1 MTDGPD
7 MLSVEN
13 PGLDSQKEH
22 CIVSILNRYLM
33 PLVAFVTLLAAS
45 VIETVVADTG
55 EGRMLT
61 IYKAEC
67 PAGYV
72 GDASADEC
80 DSNPVPGVPFQ
91 VGRPFTDAFYENVPT
106 DAEGL
111 VTFEF
116 DGLPLDGTLRV
127 IESVPSGTER
137 FVVYCVDESNA
148 ALDITYGDY
157 SESNPDIGV
166 ADVAVGSD
174 GDVRCDWYNVPRA
187 ASSVNRDVTS
197 CSLGVRLAGE
207 PEFWVIPNAPGY
219 GNTDRG
225 RLRFGVLVENCSLH
239 DTLAA
244 NVIFRSYDSDGT
256 PYADCS
262 RITPLDLGAGAAD
275 NIAPGE
281 TAWVTCEVGS
291 ESLTLRDL
299 QVSARIREAIP
310 RQLATSVDY
319 EVTAPDFAPDAET
332 SDPMVTGYAPSALV
346 RSTLD
351 EYDTLAQLLFRFY
364 DDRGVQV
371 GTCESDVVIV
381 EPGISRKVTCFSPIR
396 IDAVSPQPTRVEAV
410 PLPCDVPPDSSPVLT
425 KGDRLCR

>member
-1 MTDGPD
+1 VP
-7 MLSVEN
+7 
-13 PGLDSQKEH
+13 QKL
-22 CIVSILNRYLM
+22 IKYLGTVAILVLL
-33 PLVAFVTLLAAS
+33 PLVLPSQEMVQAERNSELGAV
-45 VIETVVADTG
+45 DTS
-55 EGRMLT
+55 RTLT

-67 PAGYV
+67 PPGYT

-80 DSNPVPGVPFQ
+80 DANPVPGVPFRI
-91 VGRPFTDAFYENVPT
+91 GRPFTDAFYENVPT

-111 VTFEF
+111 VAFEF
-116 DGLPLDGTLRV
+116 NGLPLDGTLRV
-127 IESVPSGTER
+127 IEEIPANTED
-137 FVVYCVDESNA
+137 FVVYCVDDSGDP
-148 ALDITYGDY
+148 LDLTYVDY
-157 SESNPDIGV
+157 TVSNPGLGV
-166 ADVAVGSD
+166 VDVAVGER
-174 GDVRCDWYNVPRA
+174 GDVACDWYNVPQA
-187 ASSVNRDVTS
+187 ASQADRNTEF

-219 GNTDRG
+219 GNPDRG

-244 NVIFRSYDSDGT
+244 NVIFRSYDPDGT

-262 RITPLDLGAGAAD
+262 RITPLDLGAGAAA
-275 NIAPGE
+275 NIVPGE

-396 IDAVSPQPTRVEAV
+396 IDVVSPQPTRVEAV
-410 PLPCDVPPDSSPVLT
+410 PLPCDVPSDSSPVLT
-425 KGDRLCR
+425 EGDRRCN